1 MIAQTAWT
9 LCMAVVGATVEPQG
23 FDSRSVAAA
32 IRQAAPRDTIRLA
45 AGTYQLSEPIRP
57 KSKIRLMGEG
67 QEKTILVY
75 RGKQSSVL
83 VDLTAC
89 EDVELA
95 HMTLDGRS
103 NPLLNQAI
111 SGSDSRRLWLH
122 HLTIR
127 NLANVKTWGPHA
139 ILFSGHNPTMERGVT
154 DSRITDC
161 QIYRCTFEKT
171 VRGDPRATYPTDSG
185 HGFRTNGNCR
195 DLVFEDCTFA
205 KNGGYG
211 LQWGGQHVD
220 RLALVHCAILG
231 NRLAAVTGPARVTAL
246 DFRECT
252 VAGNG
257 NNQLPDRK
265 PFPAGPPVADFAS
278 PEIVRAGA
286 PAQFRCL
293 SRAAAGG
300 IGARLWDFGH
310 GIPEV
315 AAAPVHTFEKPGPY
329 RVTLIVWDQAGRGG
343 RKERVIVVR

>member
-1 MIAQTAWT
+1 
-9 LCMAVVGATVEPQG
+9 VNRGASIG
-23 FDSRSVAAA
+23 LSVSN
-32 IRQAAPRDTIRLA
+32 IPV
-45 AGTYQLSEPIRP
+45 
-57 KSKIRLMGEG
+57 KN
-67 QEKTILVY
+67 
-75 RGKQSSVL
+75 SVFW
-83 VDLTAC
+83 
-89 EDVELA
+89 
-95 HMTLDGRS
+95 GY
-103 NPLLNQAI
+103 N
-111 SGSDSRRLWLH
+111 
-122 HLTIR
+122 TIR
-127 NLANVKTWGPHA
+127 NCTQWGAQLQGETGGIAQHY
-139 ILFSGHNPTMERGVT
+139 F
-154 DSRITDC
+154 
-161 QIYRCTFEKT
+161 YRCTFEKT
-171 VRGDPRATYPTDSG
+171 VRGDPRATYPADSG

-211 LQWGGQHVD
+211 LQFGGQHVD
-220 RLALVHCAILG
+220 RLTLAHCAILG

-265 PFPAGPPVADFAS
+265 PFPAGPPVADFGS
-278 PEIVRAGA
+278 PEIVLAGE

-315 AAAPVHTFEKPGPY
+315 AAAPVHTFAKAGPY